1 LIRRKAMESKGR
13 ILVLDDDP
21 VVTLSCKRILG
32 AEGYTIITTD
42 KGEDAIKKVSNEE
55 FDLLISDVRLPDMNG
70 ISVLRETRQ
79 VQPKLDVVIITGYPT
94 LEDAK
99 ESVRLGAFEFIE
111 KPFTPEFMVNVA
123 RKVFDNRGWILR
135 KAFID
140 EFRSDIVSLRD
151 SQNPVIFYKEG
162 TWARP
167 LKERIWEIGCDV
179 RYWLLSGQLTYI
191 ELPEGLK
198 TLVAGE
204 CFGKILSG
212 NGQEDDLISPMTGRV
227 VEINLHANKAM
238 SALVRDNL
246 SEGWLLWLARI
257 ETLNI

>member
-1 LIRRKAMESKGR
+1 MEKKGK

-32 AEGYTIITTD
+32 AEGYNIITTD

-55 FDLLISDVRLPDMNG
+55 FDLLISDIRLPDVNG
-70 ISVLRETRQ
+70 ITVLRESKI

-99 ESVRLGAFEFIE
+99 ESVKLGAFEFIE
-111 KPFTPEFMVNVA
+111 KPFTPEFMMNVA
-123 RKVFDNRGWILR
+123 KKVFDNRGWILR

-140 EFRSDIVSLRD
+140 EFRNEIVSLRD
-151 SQNPVIFYKEG
+151 KENPVIFYKEG

-167 LKERIWEIGCDV
+167 SKDGTWEIGCDV
-179 RYWLLSGQLTYI
+179 RYWLLSGQLMYI
-191 ELPEGLK
+191 DLSDNLK
-198 TLVAGE
+198 MVAAGE
-204 CFGKILSG
+204 PFAKILSG
-212 NGQEDDLISPMTGRV
+212 GGQTEDLISPMTGKV
-227 VEINLHANKAM
+227 LELNHQANTAM

-257 ETLNI
+257 EPLKI

>member
-1 LIRRKAMESKGR
+1 MENKGK

-42 KGEDAIKKVSNEE
+42 RGEDAIKKVSNEE
-55 FDLLISDVRLPDMNG
+55 FDLLISDIRLPDING
-70 ISVLRETRQ
+70 ITVLREAKL

-99 ESVRLGAFEFIE
+99 ESVKLGAFEFIE
-111 KPFTPEFMVNVA
+111 KPFTPEFMMNVA
-123 RKVFDNRGWILR
+123 KKVFDNKGWILR

-140 EFRSDIVSLRD
+140 EFRNEIVSLRD
-151 SQNPVIFYKEG
+151 TENPVIFYKEG

-167 LKERIWEIGCDV
+167 AKNGLWEIGCDV
-179 RYWLLSGQLTYI
+179 RYWLLSGQLMYI
-191 ELPEGLK
+191 DLPDTLK
-198 TLVAGE
+198 VVAAGE
-204 CFGKILSG
+204 PFAKILSG
-212 NGQEDDLISPMTGRV
+212 GGQTEDLVSPMTGKV
-227 VEINLHANKAM
+227 VELNHQANAAM

-246 SEGWLLWLARI
+246 CEGWLLWLARI
-257 ETLNI
+257 EALKI

>member
-1 LIRRKAMESKGR
+1 MESKGK

-32 AEGYTIITTD
+32 AEGFNIITVD
-42 KGEDAIKKVSNEE
+42 RGEDAIKMVSNEE

-70 ISVLRETRQ
+70 ISVLRETKI

-94 LEDAK
+94 LEEAK

-111 KPFTPEFMVNVA
+111 KPFTPDFMLNVA
-123 RKVFDNRGWILR
+123 RKVFDTRGWILR

-140 EFRSDIVSLRD
+140 DFRNDIVSLRD
-151 SQNPVIFYKEG
+151 SQNPVLFYKEG

-167 LKERIWEIGCDV
+167 LKDNIWEVGCDA
-179 RYWLLSGQLTYI
+179 RYWLLAGQLASI
-191 ELPEGLK
+191 ELPQNLR
-198 TLVAGE
+198 TLMAGE
-204 CFGKILSG
+204 SFGKILSSS
-212 NGQEDDLISPMTGRV
+212 GQTDDLLAPMTGRV
-227 VEINLHANKAM
+227 IEVNHHANTAM

-257 ETLNI
+257 EPIAL

>member
-1 LIRRKAMESKGR
+1 MKSKGK

-32 AEGYTIITTD
+32 AEGFNIITVD

-70 ISVLRETRQ
+70 ISVLRETKI

-94 LEDAK
+94 LDEAK

-111 KPFTPEFMVNVA
+111 KPFTPDFMLNVA
-123 RKVFDNRGWILR
+123 RKVFDTRGWILR

-140 EFRSDIVSLRD
+140 DFRNDIVNLRD
-151 SQNPVIFYKEG
+151 SQNPVLFYKEG

-167 LKERIWEIGCDV
+167 LKDNIWEVGCDA
-179 RYWLLSGQLTYI
+179 RYWLLAGQLASI
-191 ELPEGLK
+191 ELPQNLR
-198 TLVAGE
+198 TLMAGE
-204 CFGKILSG
+204 SFGKILSSG
-212 NGQEDDLISPMTGRV
+212 GQTDDLIAPMTGRV
-227 VEINLHANKAM
+227 LEVNHHANTAM

-257 ETLNI
+257 EPIAL

>member
-1 LIRRKAMESKGR
+1 MENKGK

-32 AEGYTIITTD
+32 AEGYNIITTD
-42 KGEDAIKKVSNEE
+42 RGEDAIKRISKEE
-55 FDLLISDVRLPDMNG
+55 FDLLISDIRLPDING
-70 ISVLRETRQ
+70 IPVLREAKV

-99 ESVRLGAFEFIE
+99 ESVKLGAFEFIE
-111 KPFTPEFMVNVA
+111 KPFTPEFMMNVA
-123 RKVFDNRGWILR
+123 KKVFDNKGWILR

-140 EFRSDIVSLRD
+140 EFRNEIVSLRD
-151 SQNPVIFYKEG
+151 TENPVIFYKEG

-167 LKERIWEIGCDV
+167 SKNGLWEIGCDV
-179 RYWLLSGQLTYI
+179 RYWLLGGQLMYI
-191 ELPEGLK
+191 DLPDTVK
-198 TLVAGE
+198 MVAAGE
-204 CFGKILSG
+204 PFAKILSG
-212 NGQEDDLISPMTGRV
+212 GGQTEDLVSPMTGKV
-227 VEINLHANKAM
+227 VELNHQANTAM

-257 ETLNI
+257 EALKI

>member
-1 LIRRKAMESKGR
+1 MEKKGR

-55 FDLLISDVRLPDMNG
+55 FDLLISDIRLPDVNG
-70 ISVLRETRQ
+70 ITVLRESKI

-111 KPFTPEFMVNVA
+111 KPFTPEFMMNVA
-123 RKVFDNRGWILR
+123 KKVFDNRGWILR

-140 EFRSDIVSLRD
+140 EFRNEIVNLRD
-151 SQNPVIFYKEG
+151 TANPVIFYKEG

-167 LKERIWEIGCDV
+167 VRDGIWEMGCDI
-179 RYWLLSGQLTYI
+179 RYWLLSGQLMYI
-191 ELPEGLK
+191 DLPDHIEA
-198 TLVAGE
+198 VMAGE
-204 CFGKILSG
+204 PFAKILSG
-212 NGQEDDLISPMTGRV
+212 GGQTEDLLSPMTGKV
-227 VEINLHANKAM
+227 LELNHQANNAM

-257 ETLNI
+257 KPINI